1 MKEKQVTKVVYETV
15 DGQQFDTKE
24 EAKEHETKLFKDI
37 FSLKELAT
45 MLKEECQNST
55 KCGYCPFFDNKNC
68 RCLLASTPDDWVF

>member
-24 EAKEHETKLFKDI
+24 EAKEHETKLFKDT

-45 MLKEECQNST
+45 MLKEECRNST
-55 KCGYCPFFDNKNC
+55 KCVYCPFFDNKNC
-68 RCLLASTPDDWVF
+68 CCLLAPTPDGWVF